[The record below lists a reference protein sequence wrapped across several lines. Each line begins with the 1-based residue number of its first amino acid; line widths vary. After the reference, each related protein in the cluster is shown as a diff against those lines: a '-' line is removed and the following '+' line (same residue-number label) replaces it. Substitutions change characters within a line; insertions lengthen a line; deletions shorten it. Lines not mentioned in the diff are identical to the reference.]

1 MKLRNKFLIIFL
13 TISVLPVLITSLYT
27 YNRYRQL
34 ADSQTRQVSDNILRI
49 CTSHTEESL
58 SVIEHII
65 EALYLPGE
73 NHNSIID
80 DIQRYRK
87 RGQQGGTQRYFPEQ

>member
-65 EALYLPGE
+65 EEIGRA
-73 NHNSIID
+73 HV
-80 DIQRYRK
+80 
-87 RGQQGGTQRYFPEQ
+87 